1 MIIRSNDFVP
11 SRFVTTAWIV
21 LFITLPA
28 AFLTDALGAQWI
40 VFSMSAVASASL
52 VYLSLFAAQKWLH
65 WILKNRF
72 VVYTGTI
79 SYGLYLLH
87 KIPFDFGATMHFD
100 KYPFV
105 AAPIL
110 FAATYG
116 IAALSWN
123 FLEKP
128 FLNLKRF
135 FVTQPDPSRRKV
147 DSELAAGV

>member
-1 MIIRSNDFVP
+1 VP
-11 SRFVTTAWIV
+11 SRLLGKAWGALCLATVLVFVTEAV
-21 LFITLPA
+21 
-28 AFLTDALGAQWI
+28 DARWI
-40 VFSMSAVASASL
+40 VFSMSAVASVSL
-52 VYLSLFAAQKWLH
+52 LYLSLFSSQAWLQRA
-65 WILKNRF
+65 LRNRF
-72 VVYTGTI
+72 LVYTGTI

-87 KIPFDFGATMHFD
+87 KIPFNLGTTVHFD

-105 AAPIL
+105 AAPVL

-135 FVTQPDPSRRKV
+135 FLVQPDPQLHKPQTPSP
-147 DSELAAGV
+147 